1 MSAGLSGALP
11 APIRPVIAGF
21 AGSRIREV
29 SKIGMERP
37 GVTALWFGEG
47 DRPTPRFICDAAAQA
62 LAAGR
67 TYYTSNSGTPELR
80 QAIARYAMRLHGQ
93 KIVPER
99 VTVTASGVNALML
112 IMQALVD
119 PGDNVV
125 MVTPVWPNCADNI
138 SVVLGGQV
146 RRIALVADE
155 RGWRLDLDRLF
166 AACDG
171 RTRAIF
177 VNSPGNPTGW
187 MAGAADHL
195 ALREFA
201 RKRRIWIVADEVYE
215 RIVYDRAC
223 APSAL
228 DGASPDDP
236 VIVVNSFSKAWCMT
250 GWRLGWIVHP
260 QALGETL
267 AKLNEVN
274 MSGPAMFAQ
283 DAGTVAIEQGEGFI
297 REIVDDYRR
306 AREVV
311 VQRLGAMPRVR
322 LARPEAAFYA
332 FFRVDGMTD
341 SLATAK
347 QVLDRA
353 NVGLAPGVAFGPEGE
368 GWLRLCFATSP
379 QRLSDALDRLAPAFA

>member
-1 MSAGLSGALP
+1 LSAGADLP

-29 SKIGMERP
+29 SKIGMDRP

-47 DRPTPRFICDAAAQA
+47 DRPTPKFITDAAAAA
-62 LAAGR
+62 LSAGR

-80 QAIARYAMRLHGQ
+80 LAIARYAMRLHGQ
-93 KIVPER
+93 KIMPER

-112 IMQALVD
+112 VMQALVD

-125 MVTPVWPNCADNI
+125 MVTPVWPNCADSI
-138 SVVLGGQV
+138 SVVLGGEV

-155 RGWRLDLDRLF
+155 RGWKLDLDRLF

-177 VNSPGNPTGW
+177 INSPGNPTGW
-187 MAGAADHL
+187 MASAADHV

-201 RKRRIWIVADEVYE
+201 RKKRIWIVADEVYE
-215 RIVYDRAC
+215 RIVYDRPC

-236 VIVVNSFSKAWCMT
+236 IIVVNSFSKAWCMT
-250 GWRLGWIVHP
+250 GWRLGWIIHP
-260 QALGETL
+260 EGLTDTLG
-267 AKLNEVN
+267 KLNEVN

-283 DAGTVAIEQGEGFI
+283 DAGIVALEQGEGFI
-297 REIVDDYRR
+297 AEIVADYRR

-311 VQRLGAMPRVR
+311 VQRLGGMKRVQ
-322 LARPEAAFYA
+322 LARPDAAFYA

-347 QVLDRA
+347 QVLDQTGI
-353 NVGLAPGVAFGPEGE
+353 GLAPGIAFGPEGE

>member
-1 MSAGLSGALP
+1 MSDTFP

-29 SKIGMERP
+29 SKIGMDRP

-47 DRPTPRFICDAAAQA
+47 DRPTPRFICDAAAGA

-80 QAIARYAMRLHGQ
+80 LAISRYAMRLHGQ
-93 KIVPER
+93 KITPER

-138 SVVLGGQV
+138 SIVLGGEV

-177 VNSPGNPTGW
+177 INSPGNPTGW
-187 MAGAADHL
+187 MASAADHQ

-201 RKRRIWIVADEVYE
+201 RKKRIWIVADEVYE
-215 RIVYDRAC
+215 RIVYDRPC

-228 DGASPDDP
+228 DGAAPDDP

-260 QALGETL
+260 EALGDTL
-267 AKLNEVN
+267 GKLNEVN

-283 DAGTVAIEQGEGFI
+283 DAGVVAIEQGEGFI
-297 REIVDDYRR
+297 SEIVADYRR

-311 VQRLGAMPRVR
+311 VQRLGAMRRVQ
-322 LARPEAAFYA
+322 LARPDAAFYA

-341 SLATAK
+341 SLETAK
-347 QVLDRA
+347 QVLERTGI
-353 NVGLAPGVAFGPEGE
+353 GLAPGIAFGPEGE

>member
-1 MSAGLSGALP
+1 MSGALP

-138 SVVLGGQV
+138 SVVLGGEV
-146 RRIALVADE
+146 RRVTLAADE